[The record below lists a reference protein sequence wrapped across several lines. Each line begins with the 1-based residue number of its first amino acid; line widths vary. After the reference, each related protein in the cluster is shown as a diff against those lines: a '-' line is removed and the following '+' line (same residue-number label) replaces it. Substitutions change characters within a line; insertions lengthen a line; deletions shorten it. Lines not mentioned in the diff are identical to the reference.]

1 LDSGSALKKFPHNS
15 AFRLAVIAAIA
26 LLLAQLGAMNHAYSH
41 VPQVAATVQSPNP
54 AAHSICDDCLS
65 FAPVL
70 SAAGSPTLLS
80 FVAPPA
86 RAIAL
91 RAVAASLLNHRLDL
105 AFRSR
110 APPVSA

>member
-1 LDSGSALKKFPHNS
+1 LKKIPHHS
-15 AFRLAVIAAIA
+15 SFGLALIAAVV
-26 LLLAQLGAMNHAYSH
+26 LVLAQLGAMNHAYSH
-41 VPQVAATVQSPNP
+41 VPQAAATVQGVNP

-70 SAAGSPTLLS
+70 SSAGSPAVLS

-91 RAVAASLLNHRLDL
+91 RAVAASLLNNRLCL

>member
-1 LDSGSALKKFPHNS
+1 MKKFPQHS
-15 AFRLAVIAAIA
+15 RLTLAVVAAIA
-26 LLLAQLGAMNHAYSH
+26 LFLAQLGAMHHAYSH
-41 VPQVAATVQSPNP
+41 VPQAAATLQQSNP
-54 AAHSICDDCLS
+54 GAHVICDDCLS

-70 SAAGSPTLLS
+70 SATGSPAVTP
-80 FVAPPA
+80 FVAPPG

-91 RAVAASLLNHRLDL
+91 RAVAASLYKHRLDL